1 MNNDVTNYADAT
13 AMQIESGESTTPVA
27 LKDEVIFK
35 FDKGL
40 PAFEKSRDFIFIL
53 DEKVA
58 PFVVMQAV
66 DDASL
71 SFVCVDPFSIKD
83 NFEIKIP
90 EGVEERMDI
99 RDVSEIMILSFVT
112 VSPEVTE
119 TTANLLG
126 PIVLNMRNNKASQV
140 IQDHLDPSLVRYNIW
155 KGLEA
160 MDKDN
165 TLSQMNVS

>member
-1 MNNDVTNYADAT
+1 MNNEVQNYADAT
-13 AMQIESGESTTPVA
+13 AMQIEQGESVSPVA
-27 LKDEVIFK
+27 LQDQVIFE

-40 PAFEKSRDFIFIL
+40 PAFENSRRFIFIL

-71 SFVCVDPFSIKD
+71 SFVCVDPFTVKEH
-83 NFEIKIP
+83 FEIKIS
-90 EGVEERMDI
+90 EAVEERMDI
-99 RDVSEIMILSFVT
+99 QDNAEILILSFVT
-112 VSPEVTE
+112 VSPEMTE

-155 KGLEA
+155 QGLEA

-165 TLSQMNVS
+165 TLSQVS